1 MTATTEQSPLRRL
14 LHYSRPHRRDVVLA
28 TSYSILNKIF
38 DLAPPVLIGAAV
50 DVVVKKEQ
58 SLLASWGYVDITLQ
72 LWILVVLTVLIWG
85 LESVF
90 EYLYAWKWRNL
101 AQTVQH
107 DLRLDVYSHIQSL
120 DMAYFEDQRTG
131 ELMAVLNDD
140 INQLERFLD
149 GGANDLLQITTTVI
163 VISAAFFVM
172 SPQVAL
178 FAAAPMPFVLWG
190 SFWFQRKLTPR
201 YQDVREK
208 VGALNAQLSNN
219 LSGIETIKSFTK
231 EDFERERV
239 RQASEAYRQSNQDA
253 IRLSSAFS
261 PLIRMI
267 IVIGFSATLLLGGW
281 LTVDG
286 HLSVGAY
293 SVMVFLTQRLLW
305 PLTRLGSTFDLYQRA
320 MASTRRALNLLDT
333 PIHIQGGK
341 TALAAKSVKG
351 DIEFSDITFAYPDRE
366 PILEKLN
373 LRLPAGKTL
382 AIVGSTGSGKSTLI
396 RLLLRFYE
404 PQKGEV
410 LLDGHNIQELQLN
423 DLRASMGLV
432 SQHVFLFH
440 GSVRENI
447 VYGLS
452 ENGDDSAL
460 EEKMIQAAKVA
471 EAHDFIMELPLGYD
485 TLIGER
491 GVKLSGGQR
500 QRLSLARAILKDPP
514 ILVLDEATSAV
525 DNETEAAIQR
535 SLETITVGR
544 STLIIAHRLST
555 IRNADEIVVLEK
567 GNLVER
573 GKHEDL
579 LANQGVYYRLWS
591 VQTGQRD
598 ASSSPS

>member
-1 MTATTEQSPLRRL
+1 MTDSIERSPFRRL
-14 LHYSRPHRRDVVLA
+14 LRYMRPHRRDVWLA
-28 TSYSILNKIF
+28 TLYSILNRLF

-58 SLLASWGYVDITLQ
+58 SLLAQWGIVNITHQ
-72 LWILVVLTVLIWG
+72 LWVLVILTVLIWG
-85 LESVF
+85 FESVF
-90 EYLYAWKWRNL
+90 EYLHAWKWRNL

-107 DLRLDVYSHIQSL
+107 DLRLDVYSHIQRL

-131 ELMAVLNDD
+131 ELMSILNDD

-149 GGANDLLQITTTVI
+149 GGANDILQITTSAI
-163 VISAAFFVM
+163 VIAGAFLVM

-201 YQDVREK
+201 YKEVREK
-208 VGALNAQLSNN
+208 VGVLNAQLANN

-231 EDFERERV
+231 EGYEREQV
-239 RQASEAYRQSNQDA
+239 FQASEAYRQSNREA

-267 IVIGFSATLLLGGW
+267 IVVGFSATLLLGGW

-305 PLTRLGSTFDLYQRA
+305 PLTRLGSTFDLFQRA
-320 MASTRRALNLLDT
+320 MASTRRALNMLDT
-333 PIHIQGGK
+333 PIHIHSGG
-341 TALAAKSVKG
+341 TALPAG
-351 DIEFSDITFAYPDRE
+351 DIRGEIEFSNIQFAYPDRE
-366 PILEKLN
+366 PILSELN

-382 AIVGSTGSGKSTLI
+382 AIVGSTGSGKSTLV
-396 RLLLRFYE
+396 RMLLRFYE
-404 PQKGEV
+404 PQQGEV
-410 LLDGHNIQELQLN
+410 LLDGHNIQDLQLS
-423 DLRASMGLV
+423 DLRGAIGLV

-440 GSVRENI
+440 GTVRDNI
-447 VYGLS
+447 VYGLVEQDAVS
-452 ENGDDSAL
+452 DL
-460 EEKMIQAAKVA
+460 EQKMVDAAKAA
-471 EAHDFIMELPLGYD
+471 EAHDFIQALPQGYD
-485 TLIGER
+485 TVIGER

-544 STLIIAHRLST
+544 STLLIAHRLST
-555 IRNADEIVVLEK
+555 IRNADEIVVLDH
-567 GNLVER
+567 GNIVER
-573 GKHEDL
+573 GKHEELLDL
-579 LANQGVYYRLWS
+579 RGTYHRLWN

-598 ASSSPS
+598 YTRDPS

>member
-1 MTATTEQSPLRRL
+1 MTDSTERSPFRRL
-14 LHYSRPHRRDVVLA
+14 LRYMRPHRRDVWLA
-28 TSYSILNKIF
+28 TLYSILNRLF

-58 SLLASWGYVDITLQ
+58 SLLAQWGIVDITQQ
-72 LWILVVLTVLIWG
+72 LWVLVILTVLIWG
-85 LESVF
+85 FESVF
-90 EYLYAWKWRNL
+90 EYLHAWKWRNL
-101 AQTVQH
+101 AQAVQH
-107 DLRLDVYSHIQSL
+107 DLRLDVYSHIQRL

-131 ELMAVLNDD
+131 ELMSVLNDD

-149 GGANDLLQITTTVI
+149 GGANDILQITTSAI
-163 VISAAFFVM
+163 VIAGAFLVM

-201 YQDVREK
+201 YKEVREK
-208 VGALNAQLSNN
+208 VGVLNAQLANN

-231 EDFERERV
+231 EGYEREQV
-239 RQASEAYRQSNQDA
+239 YQASEAYRQSNREA

-267 IVIGFSATLLLGGW
+267 IVVGFSATLLLGGW
-281 LTVDG
+281 LAVDG

-305 PLTRLGSTFDLYQRA
+305 PLTRLGSTFDLFQRA
-320 MASTRRALNLLDT
+320 MASTRRALNMLDT
-333 PIHIQGGK
+333 PIHIHSGG
-341 TALAAKSVKG
+341 TALTAG
-351 DIEFSDITFAYPDRE
+351 EIRGEIEFSNIQFAYPSRE
-366 PILEKLN
+366 PILRDLN

-382 AIVGSTGSGKSTLI
+382 AIVGSTGSGKSTLV
-396 RLLLRFYE
+396 RMLLRFYE
-404 PQKGEV
+404 PQQGEV
-410 LLDGHNIQELQLN
+410 LLDGHNIQDLQLS
-423 DLRASMGLV
+423 DLRGAIGLV

-440 GSVRENI
+440 GTVRDNI
-447 VYGLS
+447 VYGLT
-452 ENGDDSAL
+452 EHDAVPDL
-460 EEKMIQAAKVA
+460 EQKMVEAAKAA
-471 EAHDFIMELPLGYD
+471 EAHDFIQALPQGYD
-485 TLIGER
+485 TVIGER

-500 QRLSLARAILKDPP
+500 QRLSLARAILKNPP

-544 STLIIAHRLST
+544 STLLIAHRLST
-555 IRNADEIVVLEK
+555 IRNADEIVVLDQ
-567 GNLVER
+567 GSIVER
-573 GKHEDL
+573 GKHEELLDL
-579 LANQGVYYRLWS
+579 QGTYHRLWN

-598 ASSSPS
+598 HTRDPS